1 MKKLGPKILASFLL
15 LASFGQAGSAWAQYG
30 GSGGGTPPPPVP
42 LAPAPPPTEKTA
54 PEPDSIMGSVASVKF
69 DGLHYYSDDVAR
81 DIVGLEI
88 GEVLTRNKLEN
99 AINNLRKWGVFVKVE
114 ALVEYDDDKVNL
126 TFDVPEGYVIKDVKL
141 RGNYPLLE
149 SRVRRTLFLIPGQ
162 IYDKAKLPE
171 QLDRLDRIY
180 EQEGYFDTTALAIED
195 YDEQNREVTIELKIE
210 KGKTYRLRKTEVEGN
225 TALDDRRIKTII
237 FTYSHYKPRQIKKD
251 MDKIK
256 GIYRKKGFVRA
267 RVRLEGETYDYDAR
281 KVDIEV
287 AIRQGKRVFVFFEGN
302 EHYFDKELR
311 KAITIYEDGDFDDF
325 EVEISRGK
333 LVKFYQERGYAEV
346 KVEAKREKIDNE
358 CYRVTFNII
367 EGPQRR
373 IKEIIFKGNKNL
385 DSGKLKDLM
394 RTKENSVG
402 DKGVYLGPL
411 FLEDLKLITDYYAK
425 EGWLDAKV
433 LDWNRSFNEVG
444 DKILLTIEIDEGE
457 RSKVKDLHIEGLPEK
472 LKTELWPKLISRPG
486 EPYSPSRLDE
496 DAQYMLIVL
505 SNNGYPY
512 AKIDKVTQRLAG
524 ADWDVKL
531 DVDTGVHVTIGRVLF
546 VGNSLTKE
554 KTMRRNMRFKE
565 GSEFSTEKILQ
576 SQLNLRRL
584 GAFDAVGI
592 ETLGISDQSPIVHT
606 VVRLQE
612 KKSKII
618 DLEAGYN
625 TDFGFSG
632 KLVFNKLNMFGS
644 GKNGNIKLQA
654 GQEVSRFEINY
665 IDPRLRGTSLQL
677 LIGTYAGFNRLPF
690 YENFETGAFSTLFK
704 DLGPYLSAYG
714 GLNFEFVNFNE
725 SKTIISELEPR
736 ESADD
741 NTRLATSVGVT
752 YDRRDSY
759 GDPRR
764 GYYLNGNVTL
774 TNQFIQIGGNYVTG
788 KANLGYW
795 WSPFSKITFAN
806 ALRVAKIWPM
816 PGDTFITAD
825 ERLYLGGDDTVRGF
839 SQDSLLPTGGTFSLV
854 HNFEMQMRV
863 FGSFQVV
870 GFVDSGVVVSSMND
884 INMGSWRHS
893 AGPGVRYVTPVGPVR
908 VDVGFILDPEP
919 GDDWG
924 RVHFT
929 FGYFF

>member
-1 MKKLGPKILASFLL
+1 MKKLGSRLCAFALAWLFFS
-15 LASFGQAGSAWAQYG
+15 QAVPLRAQSAPG
-30 GSGGGTPPPPVP
+30 NTPLPPVP
-42 LAPAPPPTEKTA
+42 AAPAPESQPQ
-54 PEPDSIMGSVASVKF
+54 EPNPIMGTVRSVKF
-69 DGLHYYSDDVAR
+69 AGLNFYSEDVAR
-81 DIVGLEI
+81 DIVGLDP
-88 GEVLTRNKLEN
+88 GEVLTREKLEN
-99 AINNLRKWGVFVKVE
+99 AINNLRKWGIFVKVE
-114 ALVEYDDDKVNL
+114 ALVEYDDNSIDL
-126 TFDVPEGYVIKDVKL
+126 TFEVPEGYIIKDVKL
-141 RGNYPLLE
+141 KGNYPLLE
-149 SRVRRTLFLIPGQ
+149 TRVRRTLFLIPGQ
-162 IYDKAKLPE
+162 IYDKDKLPE

-180 EQEGYFDTTALAIED
+180 EQEGYFDTTVLAIED
-195 YDEQNREVTIELKIE
+195 YDEVNREVTIELKIE
-210 KGKTYRLRKTEVEGN
+210 KGKTYRLRKTDVEGN
-225 TALDDRRIKTII
+225 TALDERRIKTII

-251 MDKIK
+251 LDKIQNL
-256 GIYRKKGFVRA
+256 YRKKGFVRA
-267 RVRLEGETYDYDAR
+267 RVRLEGETYDYENR
-281 KVDIEV
+281 KVDVEV
-287 AIRQGKRVFVFFEGN
+287 KVRQGKRVFVVFEGN
-302 EHYFDKELR
+302 DHYFDKELR

-346 KVEAKREKIDNE
+346 KVEAERKKLDDEN
-358 CYRVTFNII
+358 YRVTFRII

-373 IKEIIFKGNKNL
+373 IKAIAFQGNNEVEA
-385 DSGKLKDLM
+385 DKLRELM

-411 FLEDLKLITDYYAK
+411 FQEDLKLITDYYNK

-433 LDWNRSFNEVG
+433 LGWNRGFNAVG
-444 DKILLTIEIDEGE
+444 DKMILTIDLEEGA
-457 RSKVKDLHIEGLPEK
+457 RSKVKDLTIDGMPEK
-472 LKTELWPKLISRPG
+472 LKADVWPKLISRPG

-512 AKIDKVTQRLAG
+512 AKIDKDVKRLEG
-524 ADWDVKL
+524 AAWDVKL
-531 DVDTGVHVTIGRVLF
+531 NVDPGVHVTIGRVLF
-546 VGNSLTKE
+546 VGNALTKE
-554 KTMRRNMRFKE
+554 KTLRRNMRFKE

-576 SQLNLRRL
+576 SQLNIRRL

-592 ETLGISDQSPIVHT
+592 ETLGLADRNPVVHT

-618 DLEAGYN
+618 DFEAGYN

-632 KLVFNKLNMFGS
+632 KVVFNKLNMWGS

-654 GQEVSRFEINY
+654 GQEISRFEINY
-665 IDPRLRGTSLQL
+665 VDPRLFGTSLQL

-704 DLGPYLSAYG
+704 DLGPFLSAYG
-714 GLNFEFVNFNE
+714 GLNFEFVDFNE

-741 NTRLATSVGVT
+741 NTRLATTLGVT

-764 GYYLNGNVTL
+764 GYYLNGSVTA
-774 TNQFIQIGGNYVTG
+774 TNQFIQIGGNYVTARSNFG
-788 KANLGYW
+788 IW
-795 WSPFSKITFAN
+795 WSPFTKITFAN
-806 ALRVAKIWPM
+806 ALRVNKIWPL
-816 PGDTFITAD
+816 PGDTFIPAD
-825 ERLYLGGDDTVRGF
+825 NRLYLGGDDTVRGF
-839 SQDSLLPTGGTFSLV
+839 DQDSLLPTGGTFSMV

-863 FGSFQVV
+863 FGNFQVV
-870 GFVDSGVVVSSMND
+870 GFVDSGVVVNNMSD
-884 INMGSWRHS
+884 INLSNWRHS